1 MNIELAAQDT
11 ETALVNG
18 QGRLDAAVAPSSKQ
32 QITIT
37 IAEGNVRLALHLAH
51 VSFMDTT
58 GRGAQSREEG
68 QWRLQYRGSRYSG
81 SEAVPADCGWIGSS
95 EFSKRAKRPCIS
107 SSRAHSNASDCS
119 EIGSW
124 ISEHGMIRTGRR
136 SSPTISIMISLM

>member
-32 QITIT
+32 QITKT

-68 QWRLQYRGSRYSG
+68 QW
-81 SEAVPADCGWIGSS
+81 
-95 EFSKRAKRPCIS
+95 
-107 SSRAHSNASDCS
+107 
-119 EIGSW
+119 
-124 ISEHGMIRTGRR
+124 
-136 SSPTISIMISLM
+136 